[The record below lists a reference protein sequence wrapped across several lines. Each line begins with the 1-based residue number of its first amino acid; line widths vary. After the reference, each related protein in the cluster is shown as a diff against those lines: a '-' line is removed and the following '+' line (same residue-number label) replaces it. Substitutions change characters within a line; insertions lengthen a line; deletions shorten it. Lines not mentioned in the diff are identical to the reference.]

1 MAQTIKQKCDAIGI
15 SLPTYYLRLKN
26 GMTPEEALSTPNKRR
41 TSKLKPM
48 PKPAPAP
55 ISEPEDQEPRAPL
68 MIKCGGHT
76 SCVFESDFQNRQREF
91 NKNRTRRSAK
101 TASTEPLECQKKPQT
116 SSYVEELGSR
126 YRITPN
132 KTPLPALAA
141 SPVEDKETEEVDNF
155 EHANLKPLRYGPK
168 RYGVA
173 KEPRPDPW
181 NAADETKFNNACGG
195 YTAVIL
201 NHTKDGEFKYQIYS
215 TKSKNK
221 LYTDDVVR
229 FINAI
234 IKICDP
240 EGKTPFRVI
249 AR

>member
-41 TSKLKPM
+41 TSKLKPT
-48 PKPAPAP
+48 PKPVPAP
-55 ISEPEDQEPRAPL
+55 MPETEDQEPRAPL
-68 MIKCGGHT
+68 MVGA
-76 SCVFESDFQNRQREF
+76 SCIFEV
-91 NKNRTRRSAK
+91 TAK
-101 TASTEPLECQKKPQT
+101 AAGATPLERQEKLQ
-116 SSYVEELGSR
+116 SHSYVEELGSR

-141 SPVEDKETEEVDNF
+141 SPVEAEETEEVDNY
-155 EHANLKPLRYGPK
+155 EHVSLKPLRYGPK
-168 RYGVA
+168 RYGA
-173 KEPRPDPW
+173 EKNPRPDPW
-181 NAADETKFNNACGG
+181 NAADEAKFNNACGG

-201 NHTKDGEFKYQIYS
+201 NHAKDGEFKYQIYS

-229 FINAI
+229 FINTI

>member
-41 TSKLKPM
+41 ASKLKP
-48 PKPAPAP
+48 
-55 ISEPEDQEPRAPL
+55 
-68 MIKCGGHT
+68 T
-76 SCVFESDFQNRQREF
+76 
-91 NKNRTRRSAK
+91 
-101 TASTEPLECQKKPQT
+101 
-116 SSYVEELGSR
+116 
-126 YRITPN
+126 
-132 KTPLPALAA
+132 
-141 SPVEDKETEEVDNF
+141 
-155 EHANLKPLRYGPK
+155 PK

-173 KEPRPDPW
+173 KEPWPDPW

>member
-1 MAQTIKQKCDAIGI
+1 MTQTIKQRCDAIGI

-26 GMTPEEALSTPNKRR
+26 GLAPEEALSTPNKRR
-41 TSKLKPM
+41 TSKLKPT
-48 PKPAPAP
+48 PKPVPAP
-55 ISEPEDQEPRAPL
+55 MPETEDQEPRAPL
-68 MIKCGGHT
+68 MVGV
-76 SCVFESDFQNRQREF
+76 SCVFESDYQSLRRKFNQNRTKQ
-91 NKNRTRRSAK
+91 SAK
-101 TASTEPLECQKKPQT
+101 AA
-116 SSYVEELGSR
+116 G
-126 YRITPN
+126 
-132 KTPLPALAA
+132 A

-173 KEPRPDPW
+173 KEPRPDQW
-181 NAADETKFNNACGG
+181 NAADEAKFNNACGG

-201 NHTKDGEFKYQIYS
+201 NHTKDSEFKYQIYS

>member
-41 TSKLKPM
+41 TSKLKPT

-68 MIKCGGHT
+68 MVGA
-76 SCVFESDFQNRQREF
+76 SCVFESDHQ
-91 NKNRTRRSAK
+91 NRTRRSAK
-101 TASTEPLECQKKPQT
+101 TASAEPLEHQEKLQPR
-116 SSYVEELGSR
+116 SYVEELGSR

-141 SPVEDKETEEVDNF
+141 SSVEDKETEEVDNF
-155 EHANLKPLRYGPK
+155 EHVNLKPLRYGPK

-173 KEPRPDPW
+173 KEPWPDP
-181 NAADETKFNNACGG
+181 
-195 YTAVIL
+195 
-201 NHTKDGEFKYQIYS
+201 
-215 TKSKNK
+215 
-221 LYTDDVVR
+221 
-229 FINAI
+229 
-234 IKICDP
+234 
-240 EGKTPFRVI
+240 
-249 AR
+249 

>member
-41 TSKLKPM
+41 TSKLKPTPKPVPAPM
-48 PKPAPAP
+48 PKT
-55 ISEPEDQEPRAPL
+55 EDQEPRAPL

-76 SCVFESDFQNRQREF
+76 SCVFESDFQNRRRKF
-91 NKNRTRRSAK
+91 NQNRTKQSAK
-101 TASTEPLECQKKPQT
+101 AAAAEPLECQKKPQT

-132 KTPLPALAA
+132 KTPMPALAA

-155 EHANLKPLRYGPK
+155 EHVNLKPLRYGPK

-173 KEPRPDPW
+173 KEPWTDPW

>member
-41 TSKLKPM
+41 ASKLKPM

-76 SCVFESDFQNRQREF
+76 PCVFESDFQNRQREF

-101 TASTEPLECQKKPQT
+101 TASTEPLECQKKLQPR
-116 SSYVEELGSR
+116 SYVEELGSR

-141 SPVEDKETEEVDNF
+141 SPVEDKETGEIDNF
-155 EHANLKPLRYGPK
+155 EHVNLKPLRYGPK

-173 KEPRPDPW
+173 KEPWPDPW

>member
-41 TSKLKPM
+41 TSKLKPT
-48 PKPAPAP
+48 PKPVPAP
-55 ISEPEDQEPRAPL
+55 MPETEDQEPRAPL
-68 MIKCGGHT
+68 MVGA
-76 SCVFESDFQNRQREF
+76 SCVFESDYQSLRRKFNQNRTKQ
-91 NKNRTRRSAK
+91 SAK
-101 TASTEPLECQKKPQT
+101 AAGATPLECQEKLQHRN
-116 SSYVEELGSR
+116 YVEELGSR

-141 SPVEDKETEEVDNF
+141 SSVEDKETEEVDNF
-155 EHANLKPLRYGPK
+155 EHVNLKPLRYGPK

-173 KEPRPDPW
+173 KEPWPDPW

-201 NHTKDGEFKYQIYS
+201 NHAKDGEFKYQIYS
-215 TKSKNK
+215 TKSRNK

>member
-1 MAQTIKQKCDAIGI
+1 MAQTIKQKCDDIGI

-41 TSKLKPM
+41 ASKLKPT

-55 ISEPEDQEPRAPL
+55 MPEPEDQEPRAPL
-68 MIKCGGHT
+68 MIQYGKIK

-101 TASTEPLECQKKPQT
+101 TAGAEPLEHQEKLQPR
-116 SSYVEELGSR
+116 SYVEELGSR

-155 EHANLKPLRYGPK
+155 EHTNLKPLCYGPK

-173 KEPRPDPW
+173 KEPWPDPW

-195 YTAVIL
+195 YMAVIL

-229 FINAI
+229 FINTI